1 MNMYSYVVACSY
13 HYFVTDS
20 GVTIGA
26 VVGGILLLIII
37 ALLLLII
44 IILLYENKS
53 SKGRLD
59 ITSTSVAYKAA
70 NLDLGASDNVVIKP
84 NPTYHPIKQESSV
97 YSQGMELEPA
107 DDEIGEGSLIMRN
120 PTFFTEDKSNEYDYV
135 ISVNDLLAT
144 VN

>member
-1 MNMYSYVVACSY
+1 MCTDLSLLDNVYEIEVIYFLQLWNEHVYVVACSY

-37 ALLLLII
+37 VLLLLII

-59 ITSTSVAYKAA
+59 ITNTSVAYKAV

-84 NPTYHPIKQESSV
+84 NPTYHPVK
-97 YSQGMELEPA
+97 
-107 DDEIGEGSLIMRN
+107 
-120 PTFFTEDKSNEYDYV
+120 
-135 ISVNDLLAT
+135 
-144 VN
+144 